1 MQNQQNNR
9 RAAKCTIVLGFNGTG
24 KTTYLRNTLE
34 SLHKYANNN
43 GERLKILIITPDDAE
58 WIDYA
63 ENKLQTPD
71 DFISDG
77 IQRHNFD
84 EQHTLNIIEY
94 FKHGIIVFDDCRCY
108 FKDNIDTRVVDLLIR
123 RRQRAVDVFV
133 VGHGFTTVP
142 PKFFTYY
149 SDAVLFRTVDNIDR
163 RKNCITNFEYFKN
176 AQAKVNKQSL
186 KEPHYHI
193 RIKNTDI

>member
-71 DFISDG
+71 DFIFDG
-77 IQRHNFD
+77 IQRHIFD
-84 EQHTLNIIEY
+84 EQHTLNIIEH
-94 FKHGIIVFDDCRCY
+94 FKNGIIVFDDCRCY

-163 RKNCITNFEYFKN
+163 RKNCITNFEFLFK
-176 AQAKVNKQSL
+176 SS
-186 KEPHYHI
+186 Y
-193 RIKNTDI
+193 